1 MKKLLIILIAVVIV
15 ALGVWHFGFGNRQSS
30 SNQYAY
36 VQVQRGNIQS
46 LISSTGTLQAVETVQ
61 VGTQVSGTIKQIFV
75 DFNDK
80 VRKGQLLAR
89 LDTSVLEVA
98 VSDAE
103 AKVAIANAQLRQAN
117 DDLNRNKQLF
127 DKALLPETDY
137 NQSLTNVEVAR
148 AQLQSDE
155 VALDR
160 TRINLAYAEIMSP
173 IDGIVIE
180 RSVDEGQTVAASLS
194 APTLFVIAKNLAS
207 MQILAQVDESD
218 IGQIRDGQ
226 VARFTVPAHPDQTF
240 QGTVQQIR
248 LQPEIVSNVV
258 MYTVVVNAQND
269 KGVLL
274 PGMTAT
280 VDFVVQD
287 VRDVLCVPNSALRFN
302 PPEYL
307 VAQRD
312 ENEPSHFSNL
322 PDSLRTRRS
331 RPPASGEAFAARET
345 HNYENVNPAG
355 SRVVLWVANDKGTL
369 DAIPIQTGA
378 TNGTTTEIVSG
389 HSIEVGMRVV
399 SGLLSSNDKT
409 SANSSSQRQG
419 GFHGPRLF

>member
-1 MKKLLIILIAVVIV
+1 MKKTLIIVIAVVIV
-15 ALGVWHFGFGNRQSS
+15 GLGVWHFGFGNRRSD

-36 VQVQRGNIQS
+36 VQVTRGNIQS

-61 VGTQVSGTIKQIFV
+61 VGTQVSGTIKRVFV

-80 VRKGQLLAR
+80 VHKGQLLAR

-103 AKVAIANAQLRQAN
+103 AKVAIANAQLRLAN
-117 DDLNRNKQLF
+117 DNLNRNKQLF
-127 DKALLPETDY
+127 DKELLPETDY
-137 NQSLTNVEVAR
+137 SQSLTNVEVAR

-160 TRINLAYAEIMSP
+160 AKINLAYAEITSP

-180 RSVDEGQTVAASLS
+180 RSVDEGQTVAASFS
-194 APTLFVIAKNLAS
+194 APTLFVIAKNLAG

-226 VARFTVPAHPDQTF
+226 VARFTVPAYPDQNF

-258 MYTVVVNAQND
+258 MYSVVVNARND
-269 KGVLL
+269 DGLLL

-280 VDFVVQD
+280 MDFVVQD
-287 VRDVLCVPNSALRFN
+287 VRDVLCVPNSALRFK
-302 PPEYL
+302 PPEHL
-307 VAQRD
+307 IAQSI
-312 ENEPSHFSNL
+312 ETEPSQSSNH
-322 PDSLRTRRS
+322 PDSVRTRRW
-331 RPPASGEAFAARET
+331 RPPASGEALAAGET
-345 HNYENVNPAG
+345 HDREPA
-355 SRVVLWVANDKGTL
+355 SAASNRAVIWIANDKGTL

-389 HSIEVGMRVV
+389 HNIEAGMRVV
-399 SGLLSSNDKT
+399 SGLLQSEDKA
-409 SANSSSQRQG
+409 SANSSTERQG
-419 GFHGPRLF
+419 GFRGPRLF